1 MDVEIVD
8 ADFESAVHRRG
19 IVDVLDSYAAD
30 PVGGGTPLSA
40 DVRERLVPALRDH
53 PTAMVL
59 VALAAECVVGAAVC
73 FLGFSTFRARP
84 LLNIADLAVVPEW
97 RGRGVGRL
105 LLGAA
110 EERALQR
117 NCCRLTLEVQ
127 EGNDR
132 ARALYGRFGFS
143 DLVLGGS
150 GPTRFL
156 VKALGQEAAAHTDGG
171 PLREGS

>member
-8 ADFESAVHRRG
+8 ADFESAVYRRG

-30 PVGGGTPLSA
+30 PVGGGMPLGA
-40 DVRERLVPALRDH
+40 DVRERLVPALRNH
-53 PTAMVL
+53 PTAVVL
-59 VALAAECVVGAAVC
+59 LAIAEERVVGAAVC
-73 FLGFSTFRARP
+73 FLGLSTFRARP

-117 NCCRLTLEVQ
+117 DCCRLTLEVQ
-127 EGNDR
+127 DDNER

-150 GPTRFL
+150 RPTRFL
-156 VKALGQEAAAHTDGG
+156 VKALGQEAAVQTDGG
-171 PLREGS
+171 PLRERS